1 MSNINLLQRLMKENR
16 PPFLPFSQSCFNYF
30 KVRGFI
36 GFSELCIR
44 TFHPDSQRY
53 ICPYLPDAH
62 ILEFRLPAAT
72 IECVINKQGIC
83 IEAIMS
89 VSYTHLSVL
98 RWSAPFAN
106 LLILFFWMN
115 LSAIWMRR
123 MDGLCPGYWWRKR
136 IDRGQVSL

>member
-30 KVRGFI
+30 KVSGFI

-53 ICPYLPDAH
+53 ICPYLSDAH

-83 IEAIMS
+83 IEAIMF
-89 VSYTHLSVL
+89 T
-98 RWSAPFAN
+98 
-106 LLILFFWMN
+106 
-115 LSAIWMRR
+115 
-123 MDGLCPGYWWRKR
+123 D
-136 IDRGQVSL
+136 

>member
-1 MSNINLLQRLMKENR
+1 MSDINLLQRLMKENR

-53 ICPYLPDAH
+53 ICPYLSDAH
-62 ILEFRLPAAT
+62 ILEFRIPAAT

-83 IEAIMS
+83 IEAIMF
-89 VSYTHLSVL
+89 T
-98 RWSAPFAN
+98 
-106 LLILFFWMN
+106 
-115 LSAIWMRR
+115 
-123 MDGLCPGYWWRKR
+123 D
-136 IDRGQVSL
+136 

>member
-1 MSNINLLQRLMKENR
+1 MNICAGLLFYIVTEEMELLINLSDTRLFMINLLQRLMKENR

-53 ICPYLPDAH
+53 ICPYLSDAH

-83 IEAIMS
+83 IEAIM
-89 VSYTHLSVL
+89 LS
-98 RWSAPFAN
+98 
-106 LLILFFWMN
+106 LIH
-115 LSAIWMRR
+115 I
-123 MDGLCPGYWWRKR
+123 
-136 IDRGQVSL
+136 

>member
-72 IECVINKQGIC
+72 INKQGIC
-83 IEAIMS
+83 IEAIMF
-89 VSYTHLSVL
+89 T
-98 RWSAPFAN
+98 
-106 LLILFFWMN
+106 
-115 LSAIWMRR
+115 
-123 MDGLCPGYWWRKR
+123 D
-136 IDRGQVSL
+136 

>member
-1 MSNINLLQRLMKENR
+1 MDEYLCRTAFYIVAEEMELLINLSDTRLFMISSCFDMSNINLLQRLMKENR

-83 IEAIMS
+83 IEAIMF
-89 VSYTHLSVL
+89 T
-98 RWSAPFAN
+98 
-106 LLILFFWMN
+106 
-115 LSAIWMRR
+115 
-123 MDGLCPGYWWRKR
+123 D
-136 IDRGQVSL
+136 

>member
-1 MSNINLLQRLMKENR
+1 MDEYLCQTAFYIVAEEMELLINLSDTRLFMISSCFDMSNINLLQRLMKENR

-83 IEAIMS
+83 IEAIMF
-89 VSYTHLSVL
+89 T
-98 RWSAPFAN
+98 
-106 LLILFFWMN
+106 
-115 LSAIWMRR
+115 
-123 MDGLCPGYWWRKR
+123 D
-136 IDRGQVSL
+136 

>member
-1 MSNINLLQRLMKENR
+1 MDEYLCRTAFYIVAEEMELLINLSDTRLFMISSCFDMSNINLLQRLMKENR

-62 ILEFRLPAAT
+62 MLEFRLPAAT

-83 IEAIMS
+83 IEAIMF
-89 VSYTHLSVL
+89 T
-98 RWSAPFAN
+98 
-106 LLILFFWMN
+106 
-115 LSAIWMRR
+115 
-123 MDGLCPGYWWRKR
+123 D
-136 IDRGQVSL
+136 

>member
-53 ICPYLPDAH
+53 ICPYLSDAH

-83 IEAIMS
+83 IEAINVYRL
-89 VSYTHLSVL
+89 VSG
-98 RWSAPFAN
+98 FG
-106 LLILFFWMN
+106 LIFLFHF
-115 LSAIWMRR
+115 LIIK
-123 MDGLCPGYWWRKR
+123 PKFE
-136 IDRGQVSL
+136 

>member
-30 KVRGFI
+30 KVRGFIGFSELCKSNKAPYFKIIKARGFI

-83 IEAIMS
+83 IEAIMF
-89 VSYTHLSVL
+89 T
-98 RWSAPFAN
+98 
-106 LLILFFWMN
+106 
-115 LSAIWMRR
+115 
-123 MDGLCPGYWWRKR
+123 D
-136 IDRGQVSL
+136 

>member
-1 MSNINLLQRLMKENR
+1 MAYEMVMPYHLHMPSY
-16 PPFLPFSQSCFNYF
+16 FLETFTEYPYF

-83 IEAIMS
+83 IEAIMF
-89 VSYTHLSVL
+89 T
-98 RWSAPFAN
+98 
-106 LLILFFWMN
+106 
-115 LSAIWMRR
+115 
-123 MDGLCPGYWWRKR
+123 D
-136 IDRGQVSL
+136 

>member
-1 MSNINLLQRLMKENR
+1 MNICAGLLFYIVAEEMELLINLSDTRLFMISSCFDMSNINLLQRLMKENR

-83 IEAIMS
+83 IEAIMF
-89 VSYTHLSVL
+89 T
-98 RWSAPFAN
+98 
-106 LLILFFWMN
+106 
-115 LSAIWMRR
+115 
-123 MDGLCPGYWWRKR
+123 D
-136 IDRGQVSL
+136 

>member
-1 MSNINLLQRLMKENR
+1 MNICAGLLFYIVTEEMELLINLSDTRLFMISSCFDMSNINLLQRLMKENR

-53 ICPYLPDAH
+53 ICPYLSDAH

-83 IEAIMS
+83 IEAIMF
-89 VSYTHLSVL
+89 T
-98 RWSAPFAN
+98 
-106 LLILFFWMN
+106 
-115 LSAIWMRR
+115 
-123 MDGLCPGYWWRKR
+123 D
-136 IDRGQVSL
+136 

>member
-62 ILEFRLPAAT
+62 ILEFRLPAVT

-83 IEAIMS
+83 IEAIIF
-89 VSYTHLSVL
+89 T
-98 RWSAPFAN
+98 
-106 LLILFFWMN
+106 
-115 LSAIWMRR
+115 
-123 MDGLCPGYWWRKR
+123 D
-136 IDRGQVSL
+136 

>member
-16 PPFLPFSQSCFNYF
+16 PPFLPFSQSCF
-30 KVRGFI
+30 I

-53 ICPYLPDAH
+53 ICPYLSDAH

-83 IEAIMS
+83 IEAIMF
-89 VSYTHLSVL
+89 T
-98 RWSAPFAN
+98 
-106 LLILFFWMN
+106 
-115 LSAIWMRR
+115 
-123 MDGLCPGYWWRKR
+123 D
-136 IDRGQVSL
+136 